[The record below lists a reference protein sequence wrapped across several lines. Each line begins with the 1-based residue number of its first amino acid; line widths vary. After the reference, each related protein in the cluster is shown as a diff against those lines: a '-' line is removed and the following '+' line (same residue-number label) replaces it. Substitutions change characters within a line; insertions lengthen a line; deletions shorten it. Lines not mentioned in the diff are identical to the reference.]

1 MNKFQELLGNK
12 KIRRKLVAAGFKQ
25 STITL
30 WKQGKRHPL
39 ISNAQRLSSVL
50 RIPIK
55 RIPWTSMCPWDR
67 NEPS

>member
-1 MNKFQELLGNK
+1 MNKFQELLGDK

-25 STITL
+25 SAITL

-39 ISNAQRLSSVL
+39 ILNAQRLSILL

-55 RIPWTSMCPWDR
+55 SIPWTSMCPWDR